1 MDQSKKK
8 RVIISIILAI
18 IFLAIGCTTS
28 FIHNRNTTKEK
39 AAEAAI
45 QHIKT
50 RENIDVIV
58 TKIDTKPAFQG
69 GFIEVRG
76 YAENDK
82 KRKFYVT
89 VSKKQNYSIMG
100 WNLDDP
106 Q

>member
-8 RVIISIILAI
+8 RVIILIILAI

-28 FIHNRNTTKEK
+28 FIYDRNITKEK
-39 AAEAAI
+39 AAEVAI

-58 TKIDTKPAFQG
+58 TKVDMKPAFQG

-76 YAENDK
+76 YAKNDK
-82 KRKFYVT
+82 KENFM
-89 VSKKQNYSIMG
+89 SQ
-100 WNLDDP
+100 
-106 Q
+106 

>member
-8 RVIISIILAI
+8 RFIILIILAI

-28 FIHNRNTTKEK
+28 FIHDRNITKER
-39 AAEAAI
+39 AAKAAI

>member
-1 MDQSKKK
+1 MLKLKKK
-8 RVIISIILAI
+8 NIVVLIIVTIIALI
-18 IFLAIGCTTS
+18 IGSTAKI
-28 FIHNRNTTKEK
+28 IHDRNITRERAT
-39 AAEAAI
+39 EAAI

-50 RENIDVIV
+50 RENIGVIV
-58 TKIDTKPAFQG
+58 TEIDIKSAFQG

-76 YAENDK
+76 YAKNDK
-82 KRKFYVT
+82 KRKSYVT

>member
-82 KRKFYVT
+82 KKKVLCH
-89 VSKKQNYSIMG
+89 SK
-100 WNLDDP
+100 
-106 Q
+106 

>member
-1 MDQSKKK
+1 MSNLKKK
-8 RVIISIILAI
+8 NIIILI
-18 IFLAIGCTTS
+18 ILVFIIGCTGYI
-28 FIHNRNTTKEK
+28 IHDRNITKEK

-58 TKIDTKPAFQG
+58 TKVDIKSAFQG

-106 Q
+106 K

>member
-8 RVIISIILAI
+8 KFIILIILAI

-28 FIHNRNTTKEK
+28 FIHDRNITKER
-39 AAEAAI
+39 AAKAAI

>member
-1 MDQSKKK
+1 MDKSKKK
-8 RVIISIILAI
+8 NIIILIIIAI
-18 IFLAIGCTTS
+18 ITLTIGST
-28 FIHNRNTTKEK
+28 IKIMHDRNIEKEK
-39 AAEAAI
+39 AAKAAI

-58 TKIDTKPAFQG
+58 TEVDIKSAFQG

-76 YAENDK
+76 YAKNDK

>member
-8 RVIISIILAI
+8 RVIILIILAI

-28 FIHNRNTTKEK
+28 FIHDRNITKER

-58 TKIDTKPAFQG
+58 TKPAFQG

>member
-1 MDQSKKK
+1 MDHSKKK
-8 RVIISIILAI
+8 RFIILIILAI

-28 FIHNRNTTKEK
+28 FIHDRNITKER
-39 AAEAAI
+39 AAKAAI

>member
-8 RVIISIILAI
+8 RVIILIILAI

-28 FIHNRNTTKEK
+28 FIYDRNITKEK
-39 AAEAAI
+39 AAEVAI

-58 TKIDTKPAFQG
+58 TKIDIKPAFQG

>member
-1 MDQSKKK
+1 MGKVKKK
-8 RVIISIILAI
+8 NIIIFITITVII
-18 IFLAIGCTTS
+18 LAIGCTAS
-28 FIHNRNTTKEK
+28 FIHDRNITKER

-50 RENIDVIV
+50 KENIDVIV
-58 TKIDTKPAFQG
+58 TKVDIKSAFQG

-100 WNLDDP
+100 WNLDDS

>member
-1 MDQSKKK
+1 MTKTKK
-8 RVIISIILAI
+8 RNIIILTI
-18 IFLAIGCTTS
+18 LILLITCTTYI
-28 FIHNRNTTKEK
+28 IHNRNSTKER

-50 RENIDVIV
+50 RENINVIV
-58 TKIDTKPAFQG
+58 TKVDIKSAFQG

-106 Q
+106 K